1 MTTFTSVV
9 STIPPS
15 TNDFYLTLFVEELSF
30 GIAPGSKQEGI
41 FQELLFLGGKNLY
54 NFTDSF
60 NSCFHNF
67 ECFSFIFHY
76 KGTVNLRNRQEN
88 LEKIFSF
95 YEDFSKT
102 IV

>member
-1 MTTFTSVV
+1 MAS
-9 STIPPS
+9 
-15 TNDFYLTLFVEELSF
+15 
-30 GIAPGSKQEGI
+30 
-41 FQELLFLGGKNLY
+41 
-54 NFTDSF
+54 DSWR
-60 NSCFHNF
+60 NCSCFHNF